1 MKRYKIK
8 IMSVFMIIIFL
19 CCQSG
24 CSKEAETDPSQGG
37 MLTKSQIQEDRTQVI
52 ENLEE
57 IHPFFLLEK
66 NLEEYET
73 AKKKYVKATS
83 KKMTLYEFQEA
94 TSIYLSSINDGH
106 TGIQWK
112 SYGADPILQIET
124 YYQDGKTY
132 LCEDGENTTVWI
144 EKIGGT
150 SIEKIY
156 QKIDLIRAEENI
168 NAKVE
173 NREKLVLF
181 KNVLKSCGV
190 KIENEKVE
198 ILFSDGRKET
208 YDFGEKRI
216 KKPIYENGENNWYM
230 DGDIF
235 VVDFNSCIVDGK
247 LDTIASELKKA
258 ISNGC
263 TKVIIDVR
271 GNGGGNSAACMYLL
285 NVMQMTPPDYS
296 EVIVRYSAQ
305 AVEQV
310 GYAKKEGIESFEGL
324 DKGIKG
330 NEEINLVVLSD
341 RGTFSSANMLCVWV
355 RDGKLGTLIGEAS
368 MNAPSNYGDIFTFTL
383 KNSKLGMAVSHKRY
397 IRPDE
402 TNKENMLIPD
412 IETSAADA
420 YAEAV
425 EYLNAIVL

>member
-1 MKRYKIK
+1 
-8 IMSVFMIIIFL
+8 
-19 CCQSG
+19 
-24 CSKEAETDPSQGG
+24 

-66 NLEEYET
+66 NLEKYET
-73 AKKKYVKATS
+73 AKKNYMKATS

-94 TSIYLSSINDGH
+94 TSIYLASINDGH

-112 SYGADPILQIET
+112 SYGTDPILQIET
-124 YYQDGKTY
+124 CYQDGKTY

-144 EKIGGT
+144 EKIGGI

-168 NAKVE
+168 NAKEE
-173 NREKLVLF
+173 NRDQLVLF

-190 KIENEKVE
+190 KVEQEKVE
-198 ILFSDGRKET
+198 VLFSDGRKEM

-216 KKPIYENGENNWYM
+216 KKTIYADGENNWYM

-235 VVDFNSCIVDGK
+235 VVDFNSCRVDGK
-247 LDTIASELKKA
+247 LDSIASELEKA
-258 ISNGC
+258 ISNGS

-271 GNGGGNSAACMYLL
+271 GNGGGDTTACEQLL
-285 NVMQMTPPDYS
+285 NAMQMTPPEYS
-296 EVIVRYSAQ
+296 GVIRYSPQ
-305 AVEQV
+305 AAEQY
-310 GYAKKEGIESFEGL
+310 GYTKKDGIESFEGL

-355 RDGKLGTLIGEAS
+355 QDGNLGTIIGEGS
-368 MNAPSNYGDIFTFTL
+368 GNAPTAYGNILMFTL
-383 KNSKLGMAVSHKRY
+383 GNSELRMSVSYRRY

-402 TNKENMLIPD
+402 TNEENMLIPD

-420 YAEAV
+420 YAEAIQ
-425 EYLNAIVL
+425 YLNTIE